1 MLINYTEA
9 DGRVVDLEVTEV
21 VGQFYLTSLDQ
32 ERKTERRET
41 RRHTLLSTFTY
52 EDKDYFDSGVDIC
65 GEIAL
70 ADAVSR
76 AMYKLTARERY
87 LLTAIHYEGR
97 SYTEIARSENK
108 VPSTI
113 LRETQKAAD
122 KFKRLYVA
130 VSKMFTDFQNP
141 RKMRPLPWPIAKALN
156 KQPSERRS
164 RNGTHAQDRLGEISA
179 ERRPGTG

>member
-1 MLINYTEA
+1 MLINYKDA
-9 DGRVVDLEVTEV
+9 DGRVVDLEVTEE
-21 VGQFYLTSLDQ
+21 VGQFYLTSLDL

-87 LLTAIHYEGR
+87 LLTAVHHEGR
-97 SYTEIARSENK
+97 SYTEIGKAERKS
-108 VPSTI
+108 PSTI
-113 LRETQKAAD
+113 MRETRKAAER
-122 KFKRLYVA
+122 FKRFY
-130 VSKMFTDFQNP
+130 
-141 RKMRPLPWPIAKALN
+141 
-156 KQPSERRS
+156 
-164 RNGTHAQDRLGEISA
+164 GDRE
-179 ERRPGTG
+179 